1 MPKGVEP
8 SLRTRFAPSPTGFLH
23 IGGVRTALFNWLL
36 ARHHGGQ
43 FILRIDDTDQQRH
56 VEDAVG
62 RILDGFRWIG
72 IDWDEGPEVGGSFG
86 PYYQSQRAETY
97 RLAAEGLLASGHV
110 YRDYSTE
117 QERAAEKAVADREKR
132 AYRFRRK
139 PLTEAETARLE
150 AEARPYA
157 LRFQVPPGRTLVVH
171 DLIKGDV
178 TFSTEEI
185 GDFVIVRPDGTP
197 LYNFA
202 SVVDD
207 VAMQITHVV
216 RAEEHLSNT
225 FPQLLVFEALGANL
239 PAFGHLPYVAEPGSR
254 SKMSKRKIAEYEK
267 SGILVYLHQYI
278 EKGYLPEAL
287 LNYLARLGWS
297 FDGTQEIFTRDEL
310 FEKFSLDRVTSSPA
324 SHDQDKLFW
333 IEGEW
338 MKTLSVERKVQ
349 AVIPFLAREG
359 LISEPP
365 SAEDRARIGRVIEAL
380 GDRLKVFSDI
390 IKLARFFFTETL
402 TYDPDAVK
410 KRLRKE
416 GVPAMLAELDQ
427 VLGQTEPFDLATLE
441 KAVHD
446 YAERSGRKMG
456 DVVNPLRV
464 AVTGQ
469 GVGPGLYDCLVIL
482 GRPTCQ
488 ARIRQALEML
498 TEASQPERREL

>member
-1 MPKGVEP
+1 M

-56 VEDAVG
+56 VEDAVQ

-72 IDWDEGPEVGGSFG
+72 LDWDEGPEVGGPFG
-86 PYYQSQRAETY
+86 PYYQSQRADRYQE
-97 RLAAEGLLASGHV
+97 AAARLLASGHV

-117 QERAAEKAVADREKR
+117 AERAADKIAAERDKR

-139 PLTEAETARLE
+139 PSSDKLIEELE
-150 AEARPYA
+150 IEGRPYA
-157 LRFQVPPGRTLVVH
+157 LRFQVPPERTLVLH

-178 TFSTEEI
+178 ALSTDEI
-185 GDFVIVRPDGTP
+185 GDFVIVRPDGSP

-202 SVVDD
+202 SAVDD
-207 VAMQITHVV
+207 VDMRITHVV
-216 RAEEHLSNT
+216 RADEHLSNT
-225 FPQLLVFEALGANL
+225 FPQLLVFEALGAEL
-239 PAFGHLPYVAEPGSR
+239 PSFAHLPFVAEPGSK

-267 SGILVYLHQYI
+267 LGILVYIHQYV
-278 EKGYLPEAL
+278 EKGYLPDAL

-297 FDGTQEIFTRDEL
+297 YDGSQEIFTRPEL
-310 FEKFSLDRVTSSPA
+310 IEKFSLDKVNSSPA

-338 MKTLSVERKVQ
+338 MKTLTIEQKVQ
-349 AVIPFLAREG
+349 GVLPFLRSEG
-359 LISEPP
+359 LVAEPLSE
-365 SAEDRARIGRVIEAL
+365 SARTRIEAVLVAL

-390 IKLARFFFTETL
+390 LKSSRFFFTDVLVLE
-402 TYDPDAVK
+402 PEAVK
-410 KRLRKE
+410 KRLRKDGVAPMLVELE
-416 GVPAMLAELDQ
+416 GILAEVEPYDQ
-427 VLGQTEPFDLATLE
+427 ATLE

-446 YAERSGRKMG
+446 YAERTSRKMG

-469 GVGPGLYDCLVIL
+469 GIGPGLYDCLFIL
-482 GRPTCQ
+482 GR
-488 ARIRQALEML
+488 AAILSRIRQTLDLLGRA
-498 TEASQPERREL
+498 